1 MKDAAHGSMDSLAS
15 TASRKRKDLVVMKFG
30 GSSLATPQLRDIAV
44 QRVKDEISKGMK
56 PIIVVSAIGRAPDPY
71 ATDTLLELAP
81 GRVSANRDLL
91 ASCGES
97 ISAAVFATLLEKAGI
112 SARAM
117 TGSQAGIHTDKRHGN
132 ARIVRT
138 DPNPVLGRLNAGV
151 TPVIAGFQGLS
162 PDGAITTLGRGGS
175 DLTAVALAKALGS
188 VRCEIFTDVDGV
200 MTADPKRVPQA
211 HTIGELTFE
220 EVDEL
225 AANGANI
232 MHDRAAA
239 LAREGETPYSV
250 LGLNTGA
257 GTDIQSERPLAMG
270 QPVTGVATV
279 PSLAFLHL
287 VPEAAA
293 MPGGWELDALRRLSG
308 KSISIDCVNI
318 NRAGLFFCVRGDDL
332 HDARRALEDIPVAL
346 RFTRDCAKISIVGA
360 GMRGTPGVM
369 AAVVQ
374 TLVDASV
381 PIVHS
386 TDSNITISVIVPG
399 THAAAAEAAL
409 HKHFGLG

>member
-1 MKDAAHGSMDSLAS
+1 MKDLAAATGRK
-15 TASRKRKDLVVMKFG
+15 SRIVVMKFG
-30 GSSLATPQLRDIAV
+30 GSSLATPALRDIAV
-44 QRVKDEISKGMK
+44 QRVKNEIANGLQ
-56 PIIVVSAIGRAPDPY
+56 PVVVVSAMGRAPEPY
-71 ATDTLLELAP
+71 STDSLLGLAP
-81 GRVSANRDLL
+81 ARAGANRDLL
-91 ASCGES
+91 AASGEA
-97 ISAAVFATLLEKAGI
+97 ISAAVFATLLESAGV
-112 SARAM
+112 SARAL
-117 TGSQAGIHTDKRHGN
+117 TGAQAGIHTDKRHGD

-138 DPNPVLGRLNAGV
+138 DPNPVLARLNAGL
-151 TPVIAGFQGLS
+151 TPVIAGFQGVS
-162 PDGAITTLGRGGS
+162 PEGAITTLGRGGS
-175 DLTAVALAKALGS
+175 DLTAVALAGALGN

-239 LAREGETPYSV
+239 LAREAETPYSV
-250 LGLNTGA
+250 LGLNSGA
-257 GTDIQSERPLAMG
+257 GTDIQSERALATG
-270 QPVTGVATV
+270 KPVTGVATV
-279 PSLAFLHL
+279 AGLAFLHL

-293 MPGGWELDALRRLSG
+293 MPGGWELDALRRLGG

-332 HDARRALEDIPVAL
+332 HDTRRALEDIPVAL

-386 TDSNITISVIVPG
+386 TDSNITISIIVPG